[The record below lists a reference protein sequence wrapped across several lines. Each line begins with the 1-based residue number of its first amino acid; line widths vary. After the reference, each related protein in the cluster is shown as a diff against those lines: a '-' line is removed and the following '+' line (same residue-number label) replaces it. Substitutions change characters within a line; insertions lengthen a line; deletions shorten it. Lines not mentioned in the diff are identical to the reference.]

1 MAIRKLDTSLA
12 EAIGNVQPSAA
23 LALLNAGANPDV
35 YVYVTSTNEGGEGW
49 RAFSMPASQLPEVG
63 LVAKAGDIVMTAA
76 TYALTQFGEST
87 GKELPN
93 KFFDKVATGAW
104 NEQAA
109 RKWLLANEKIETTGP
124 DMLSVATELVVR
136 GHQALCSVVEPAS
149 KHSLQ

>member
-1 MAIRKLDTSLA
+1 MAIRKLDASLA
-12 EAIGNVQPSAA
+12 EAIGSVQPTAA
-23 LALLNAGANPDV
+23 LALINAGANPDIF
-35 YVYVTSTNEGGEGW
+35 VYVTSTNEGDEGW

-76 TYALTQFGEST
+76 IYALTQFGEST

-93 KFFDKVATGAW
+93 QFFDNVASGAW

-109 RKWLLANEKIETTGP
+109 RKWLLANEKIETAGP

-136 GHQALCSVVEPAS
+136 GHKALCSIVEPAS
-149 KHSLQ
+149 RHSLQ